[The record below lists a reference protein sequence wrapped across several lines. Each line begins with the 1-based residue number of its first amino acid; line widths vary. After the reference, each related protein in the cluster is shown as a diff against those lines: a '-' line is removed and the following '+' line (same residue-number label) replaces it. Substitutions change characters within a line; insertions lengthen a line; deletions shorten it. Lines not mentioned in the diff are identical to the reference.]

1 MPGMCTFQAICLLL
15 LLETSSGTILNVPEE
30 FNSIQGAI
38 DTSTTGDTVL
48 VAPGTYFEHL
58 TGPEHSLTLAS
69 RHLLSGDTLD
79 IQTTILDGTL
89 DGTILQARAS
99 GENRTI
105 VDGFV
110 FQRGRGLGT
119 FEGAEGG
126 GIHLNE
132 NANLTLRNSVFR
144 ENVCDGSGSC
154 IRSYNFDDEW
164 HHEITIDNVSF
175 HDNNPYSVGDG
186 EIDVMILSHEVVR
199 VSSMNI
205 HSTTGENSGAFSI
218 RSNDSLIVNGV
229 RMENLINASLSLT
242 SEDYLEVN
250 SLFANH
256 SLLREVNLMGGNCYF
271 SNHNFDSLE
280 FRNADGIW
288 CSADYSLTAEGVFVT
303 NCVSHLPGVST
314 TAHLFSVLVSGTE
327 DNERFG
333 ELRNLQVINNLVGN
347 TTPSEHSATASVVRI
362 WNVNLYESSL
372 SGNEM
377 HLTPDNQ
384 PNPSFV
390 NIRGPLLWTNYT
402 LPVDTA
408 RIQDCVFENNLLVD
422 HDDYSEVTYT
432 PNPSKGRSLYV
443 TSNATDLQHIELRS
457 LSFRN
462 NRQPNHCPEY
472 GGNQWWGVSGDVYL
486 DLSTN
491 LESISVHNVLMEDID
506 DGGMIVF
513 PFGSPRVEIDNIA
526 MRRVNRMGFWLNGSY
541 EEDVSVSNLMFDS
554 IIEQDLYNPYPFT
567 YSAQRVV
574 WTGRTPIRN
583 VTVSNCNLSMLFS
596 VAGGLENSIIV
607 GNEFQLLNN
616 PIIDDPL
623 PFQYCLSN
631 VELNGEGNILS
642 GDPMFSTETGM
653 PFLASDSPCIDSGNP
668 DPVYNDPEDPANPGG
683 AMWPA
688 QGGLRNDIG
697 FTGGPGMYN
706 LAVDWLPVFPQNHW
720 ALPWNFDLG
729 EPYPNPFNPV
739 TWIPY
744 KLQVPTNVRVRVY
757 SLIGRLL
764 TDHGIGTLP
773 SGQHVYPVDG
783 SQWATGVYLVE
794 VLAGEERDVKKVM
807 LLR

>member
-1 MPGMCTFQAICLLL
+1 MRIFASMIVAGLANASVLYVPAEFQ
-15 LLETSSGTILNVPEE
+15 TIQEALNASMS
-30 FNSIQGAI
+30 N
-38 DTSTTGDTVL
+38 DTVR
-48 VAPGTYFEHL
+48 VAPGTYEEHL
-58 TGPEHSLTLAS
+58 IGVLHTVSIMSNYPFTL
-69 RHLLSGDTLD
+69 DTLD
-79 IQTTILDGTL
+79 LQQTILDGTL

-99 GENRTI
+99 GEDRTI

-653 PFLASDSPCIDSGNP
+653 PFLAADSPCIDSGNP

-683 AMWPA
+683 ARWPA

-697 FTGGPGMYN
+697 FTGGPSIDS
-706 LAVDWLPVFPQNHW
+706 LAVDWLDVEPFAPVIQPGSF
-720 ALPWNFDLG
+720 LLG
-729 EPYPNPFNPV
+729 QPYPNPFNATARVDYRLEHPAEV
-739 TWIPY
+739 TLKVHNI
-744 KLQVPTNVRVRVY
+744 LGQEVA
-757 SLIGRLL
+757 SLHQGMQPAGRHSLV
-764 TDHGIGTLP
+764 I
-773 SGQHVYPVDG
+773 DG
-783 SQWATGVYLVE
+783 SAWASGVYLLTLRSKQE
-794 VLAGEERDVKKVM
+794 ARTRK
-807 LLR
+807 LLLLK